1 MGALLYLARVRIEK
15 NMPDKEAQA
24 KLGAAVMQAL
34 IKVSALE
41 KALLQKNLLTE
52 PELAEALAQ
61 VVSDVAKTAQEEL
74 GVVIDFEKDSG

>member
-1 MGALLYLARVRIEK
+1 ML
-15 NMPDKEAQA
+15 DKEAQA

-52 PELAEALAQ
+52 SELAAALAQ

-74 GVVIDFEKDSG
+74 GVALNVEKDSVNGE

>member
-1 MGALLYLARVRIEK
+1 
-15 NMPDKEAQA
+15 MPDKEAQA

-52 PELAEALAQ
+52 QELAEALAF
-61 VVSDVAKTAQEEL
+61 VVADVAKTAQEEL
-74 GVVIDFEKDSG
+74 GVVIDFEKDSDKGE